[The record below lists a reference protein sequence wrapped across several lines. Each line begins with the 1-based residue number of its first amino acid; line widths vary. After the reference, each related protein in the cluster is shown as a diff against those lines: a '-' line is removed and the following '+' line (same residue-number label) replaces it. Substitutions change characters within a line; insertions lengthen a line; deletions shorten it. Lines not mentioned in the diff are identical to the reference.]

1 MGAAQKLIGGDL
13 NRILINILHSQNL
26 QLNLIAHM
34 YVGWCRRVHH
44 RKDVILIHD
53 DMLLL
58 VNAIVVFRFIIKVAR
73 LLFRLGIRRALR

>member
-1 MGAAQKLIGGDL
+1 MGAPQKLIGGDL

-26 QLNLIAHM
+26 LLNLIADM

-44 RKDVILIHD
+44 RKDIILIHD

-58 VNAIVVFRFIIKVAR
+58 VNAIVVARFIIKVAR